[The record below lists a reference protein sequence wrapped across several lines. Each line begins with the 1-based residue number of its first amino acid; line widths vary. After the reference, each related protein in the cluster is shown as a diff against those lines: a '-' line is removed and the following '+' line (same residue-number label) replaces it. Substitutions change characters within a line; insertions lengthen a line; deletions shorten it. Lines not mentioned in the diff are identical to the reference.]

1 MEEIKTTGGSYFKK
15 DQTAIHTMPK
25 RYLSATKISPKQAK
39 STGFLILIAGV
50 VLLVLAFVFLYL
62 YYSQPKEE
70 VIVKENNI
78 PSETVN
84 NPVAVEKKAEDK
96 KEENSATNIKT
107 DNLEN
112 SQEDSNF
119 YQDNLAKAG
128 TSTQI
133 ATTTEKMPLISTS
146 TKKIVIEPEA
156 TTTPIIYKTANDTDG
171 DGLGDIE
178 ELLLDCSPGA
188 ADSDG
193 DGYNDLA
200 ELLSLY
206 NPAGGG
212 KIIVNPNIEKYT
224 NQTYSYSLYY
234 PDIWILK
241 TAGGEEA
248 LLFQISTDQFI
259 QIAVEENAGNKT
271 IDEWYKEQF
280 NVSSIKAEQR
290 INKESW
296 LGIKSENGLVVYLM
310 YSGDPNIFA
319 ISYNPGPEGVMNYK
333 NIFNMIVNSLELN

>member
-1 MEEIKTTGGSYFKK
+1 
-15 DQTAIHTMPK
+15 
-25 RYLSATKISPKQAK
+25 
-39 STGFLILIAGV
+39 V
-50 VLLVLAFVFLYL
+50 
-62 YYSQPKEE
+62 
-70 VIVKENNI
+70 
-78 PSETVN
+78 
-84 NPVAVEKKAEDK
+84 
-96 KEENSATNIKT
+96 
-107 DNLEN
+107 
-112 SQEDSNF
+112 
-119 YQDNLAKAG
+119 
-128 TSTQI
+128 
-133 ATTTEKMPLISTS
+133 
-146 TKKIVIEPEA
+146 
-156 TTTPIIYKTANDTDG
+156 
-171 DGLGDIE
+171 
-178 ELLLDCSPGA
+178 
-188 ADSDG
+188 
-193 DGYNDLA
+193 
-200 ELLSLY
+200 
-206 NPAGGG
+206 